1 MPRYQISLSDL
12 QRQGGIAKLQR
23 DGFNKEQIFKSMY
36 KQTQGASTEQRQELV
51 SKLFDREKP
60 C

>member
-1 MPRYQISLSDL
+1 MAKYQISLSDL
-12 QRQGGIAKLQR
+12 QRQGGIVKLQR

-36 KQTQGASTEQRQELV
+36 KQTAGATTEQRQELV